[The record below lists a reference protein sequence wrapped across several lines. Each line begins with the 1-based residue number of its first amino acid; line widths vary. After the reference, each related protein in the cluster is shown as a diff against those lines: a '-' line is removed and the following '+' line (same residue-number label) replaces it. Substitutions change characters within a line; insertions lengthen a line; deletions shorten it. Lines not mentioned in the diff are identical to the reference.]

1 MNTETAANPADEGE
15 ATPIVDAAPVTEAET
30 PAVGDTSTEAKPEEG
45 SEIDGLDGLIDANP
59 EPEFV
64 EVEIDGKSYKVQA
77 DAKDFLLREADY
89 RRKTM
94 SVAEERRA
102 LEAAKQEIA
111 QARAIDEAEFKAH
124 VQLAQY
130 GEQLAQYDAL
140 TEADWREMY
149 ETDDVAAR
157 EHERRYEKA
166 RREVDRIGAAL
177 REHNTQK
184 QLRASQE
191 IEGRHSQVLAQVS
204 REIPGFTPELQDKLE
219 SFAGQYGYTK
229 DAIRASAEP
238 HDYKLLHLAY
248 VGSQVIEQ
256 RRKAEKLKAA
266 AAATP
271 AHQVSGG
278 GASGS
283 TDPSRMS
290 MDEYIAARKAG
301 KI

>member
-30 PAVGDTSTEAKPEEG
+30 PAVGDTSTETKPEEG

-94 SVAEERRA
+94 SVAEEKRA

-124 VQLAQY
+124 V
-130 GEQLAQYDAL
+130 
-140 TEADWREMY
+140 R
-149 ETDDVAAR
+149 VAAL
-157 EHERRYEKA
+157 EGELARYQAVDWQSWTDEDPVEAQKA
-166 RREVDRIGAAL
+166 RYRFDEL
-177 REHNTQK
+177 RSEYASLSQELTQHTAQK
-184 QLRASQE
+184 QLQAQQDSAT
-191 IEGRHSQVLAQVS
+191 RHSQVLAQVS

-229 DAIRASAEP
+229 DAIHASAEP